1 MNATPRKDR
10 SGRPRDP
17 GVDRRITAAAMQ
29 VFGRVGWAGFGI
41 EAVAREAGV
50 GKASVYLR
58 WNSKEDLLT
67 EAVASRFAPIAEID
81 NGDVHADLLELADL
95 LLDLFTGADG
105 LAARRMAVESH
116 ATPGI
121 AQRWQKVRESQ
132 VRAARAIVK
141 RAVARGELDPRTPV
155 TLLLDALSGAVINHA
170 IATPPHLRA
179 RVEQDRRRYA
189 GELVAFLLASLRQMP
204 REVPGE

>member
-1 MNATPRKDR
+1 MDATSQKER

-17 GVDRRITAAAMQ
+17 GVDRRITAAAMRI
-29 VFGRVGWAGFGI
+29 FGMVGWAGFNI

-58 WNSKEDLLT
+58 WSGKEDLLT
-67 EAVASRFAPIAEID
+67 EAVAGRFAPIAEID
-81 NGDVHADLLELADL
+81 TGDVRTDLLELANL

-121 AQRWQKVRESQ
+121 ADRWQKVRESQ
-132 VRAARAIVK
+132 IHAARNIVK
-141 RAVARGELDPRTPV
+141 RAVARGELKPDTPV
-155 TLLLDALSGAVINHA
+155 TLLLDTLTGAVFNHA
-170 IATPPHLRA
+170 TALPPHLRPLP
-179 RVEQDRRRYA
+179 EQARRRYA
-189 GELVAFLLASLRQMP
+189 RDLVGFLLTSLHTP
-204 REVPGE
+204 TPK